1 MINKFK
7 IQVLIY
13 VLIINILCSCSA
25 FKSNNFDTNA
35 NASYTFVLDD
45 KYGRSHIYDKD
56 FNEIMTY
63 DTETE
68 SYNVGVDDKEPIIC
82 IRHKL
87 IEYGMSRFIF
97 YDMKGNKLD
106 FEVEL
111 ENASYQYSTLNYYIF
126 KNAKGYVRVNKL
138 TKEVEQIK
146 ELNEYNYFE
155 KFGAFYV
162 FSITGEG
169 NVWGEAVLCDEN
181 LNFIK
186 SLEGYH
192 DNSCYIN
199 TIVDVCGNKY
209 LKLFADGYTLKKGG
223 NNLLDTNGNLLFDEP
238 YEVIND
244 NYNRSTIEL
253 KDGKYKVLF
262 DINKRQIINK
272 DEIINIKEE
281 ERRIIDEIE
290 KKNNIKIVEI
300 NFAENNKDL
309 IIARLEDGTD
319 NIYNRDLELLFEDVG
334 NIKYFELNGMKLSSN
349 NKKTVVIDDNYN
361 IIKSLDEDYNELES
375 NIYNGQM
382 LIIGTYSVRQ
392 SQYTYRQ
399 AFKFLDTDLNVVE
412 VYGVLLNDVTSR
424 HRDDWDL
431 MNYGMFV
438 VGQNDAN
445 LPKYNFNDLV
455 IYDFDYNVV
464 KKFDSKYYAQDIA
477 LLDINHKKYYLTIV
491 DGGLSDLYDD
501 EFNIILS
508 GISYIDA
515 SFLKNG
521 VLVCI
526 NGDIYRYSK
535 DFKSKELILK
545 DVSNFN
551 AWGNSIRTD
560 YKCGDLIFVKQNDKW
575 GAIDKTG
582 EVVLSEYDRLDYQ
595 SVYAGYY
602 EKGDRKGYIRYSDK
616 KEISVEKLVSK
627 KETELVSGEDIK
639 QDDRDINYKILK
651 DDLKKGKV
659 LIGRYGGY
667 PHDEIMKSPTFQ
679 FGMYEQDNNNK
690 NGKENIEWILIRRV
704 DNKVLL
710 ISKYVLDCKC
720 YDENSEDYNHLTWES
735 CSLRKWLNEEFF
747 NEAFNYN
754 EKMMMHKYYNDYV
767 TILDREE
774 TEQLLGGELNYSNG
788 SLMAQATEYAVKVD
802 NYNSHLNAYDQN
814 LKSIFGDD
822 YDVSYTF
829 CEYWVRQDDG
839 EGLAKKEACV
849 IDVSG
854 RLKDGFVPPNYKSS
868 GIRPVICIDL
878 EE

>member
-7 IQVLIY
+7 TQVLIY
-13 VLIINILCSCSA
+13 VLIINIICSCSA
-25 FKSNNFDTNA
+25 FKSNNFDINA

-97 YDMKGNKLD
+97 YDMKGNKLN

-162 FSITGEG
+162 FSITGEDD
-169 NVWGEAVLCDEN
+169 VWGVSVLCDEN

-192 DNSCYIN
+192 DSSCYIN

-223 NNLLDTNGNLLFDEP
+223 NNLLDTNGNSLFDEP

-244 NYNRSTIEL
+244 NYDSSTIEL

-262 DINKRQIINK
+262 DINTRQIINK

-290 KKNNIKIVEI
+290 KKNNIRIVEI

-309 IIARLEDGTD
+309 IIARLEDSTC
-319 NIYNRDLELLFEDVG
+319 NIYNRDLKLLFEDAG
-334 NIKYFELNGMKLSSN
+334 NIKYFELNGTKFSSN

-361 IIKSLDEDYNELES
+361 IIKSLDEDYEEFKIYKYKNKTLIKGKYLEKQFS
-375 NIYNGQM
+375 NFYIQAEKYLDNNLN
-382 LIIGTYSVRQ
+382 LIDPHRILIDES
-392 SQYTYRQ
+392 
-399 AFKFLDTDLNVVE
+399 F
-412 VYGVLLNDVTSR
+412 VYGFNE
-424 HRDDWDL
+424 DWDL
-431 MNYGMFV
+431 TNYGMFV
-438 VGQNDAN
+438 VGNY
-445 LPKYNFNDLV
+445 KYDKKRKYSCNDLV

-464 KKFDSKYYAQDIA
+464 KKFDSEYYAQDIA
-477 LLDINHKKYYLTIV
+477 LLDINYKKYYLTIV

-526 NGDIYRYSK
+526 NGNIYRYSK

-560 YKCGDLIFVKQNDKW
+560 YKCGDLIFVRQNDKW

-616 KEISVEKLVSK
+616 KEVSVEK
-627 KETELVSGEDIK
+627 
-639 QDDRDINYKILK
+639 
-651 DDLKKGKV
+651 
-659 LIGRYGGY
+659 
-667 PHDEIMKSPTFQ
+667 
-679 FGMYEQDNNNK
+679 
-690 NGKENIEWILIRRV
+690 
-704 DNKVLL
+704 
-710 ISKYVLDCKC
+710 
-720 YDENSEDYNHLTWES
+720 
-735 CSLRKWLNEEFF
+735 
-747 NEAFNYN
+747 
-754 EKMMMHKYYNDYV
+754 
-767 TILDREE
+767 
-774 TEQLLGGELNYSNG
+774 
-788 SLMAQATEYAVKVD
+788 
-802 NYNSHLNAYDQN
+802 
-814 LKSIFGDD
+814 
-822 YDVSYTF
+822 
-829 CEYWVRQDDG
+829 
-839 EGLAKKEACV
+839 
-849 IDVSG
+849 
-854 RLKDGFVPPNYKSS
+854 
-868 GIRPVICIDL
+868 
-878 EE
+878 